1 MVSEKRVVLDIPTVC
16 HKCVKVA
23 AQYKGVSIKDF
34 VYHIVKQ
41 YMDQQ
46 ALDDPKLKALF
57 IAIMQSSDACEFPDG
72 YDIESAF
79 VHPHIL
85 PWDVTTDVTVS
96 AEK

>member
-1 MVSEKRVVLDIPTVC
+1 MDIPSVC

-46 ALDDPKLKALF
+46 ALDDPKIKALF
-57 IAIMQSSDACEFPDG
+57 LAMMQASDADEFPDG

-85 PWDVTTDVTVS
+85 PW
-96 AEK
+96 E

>member
-1 MVSEKRVVLDIPTVC
+1 MVSEKRIVLDIPTVC

-46 ALDDPKLKALF
+46 AIDDPKLKALF
-57 IAIMQSSDACEFPDG
+57 IAVMQASPADEFPDG

-85 PWDVTTDVTVS
+85 PWDVTTDVTTLV
-96 AEK
+96 EK

>member
-1 MVSEKRVVLDIPTVC
+1 MASEKRIVMDIPSVC

-46 ALDDPKLKALF
+46 ALDDPKLNALF
-57 IAIMQSSDACEFPDG
+57 IAVMKASDACEFPDG

-85 PWDVTTDVTVS
+85 PWDVTTDVTDLVN
-96 AEK
+96 K